1 MWLRQRVN
9 AAIDFLAFLDDHRR
23 DLAGAD
29 QALLE
34 LYRASGS
41 RRTVIRD
48 FLAWGRQQ
56 GRCQPPTDPL
66 RRTLSPAPALHQDE
80 RWAVLRR
87 QLHDNDIEVHLRIAG
102 VLNLLYGQHLSR
114 IVALTTDQVGRDRNG
129 HVHVAFGQARCRL
142 LEPLGQLLIDLI
154 GRDRGKALVTRKS
167 TQTRSVFPGGTP
179 GRHLSAEGSARSWQP
194 SVSRHVVGATQPWP
208 SWLRTSQPRCWPRC
222 SACTPTLRSPGPA
235 ACSRTGSPSSLRSRT
250 PPWPR
255 TQGAHDEAQQFVGL
269 AGHLGSGSASRSPV
283 RVSNVATG
291 TSPAAGQA
299 RRPPAGG
306 RRRWRDGLPA
316 IDLGALAD
324 ALVAL
329 DADRAAWAAYEE
341 ARPAPY
347 GDDRYDA
354 WEAAGPQRHPMAR
367 VLGVMSRTEVAR
379 LRLLAVF
386 SSQRVPLGVWDTQGL
401 DDAGQELLFDWCR
414 ALLTA

>member
-1 MWLRQRVN
+1 MRQRVN

-29 QALLE
+29 QALLD
-34 LYRASGS
+34 LYLASGS
-41 RRTVIRD
+41 RRTVVRD
-48 FLAWGRQQ
+48 FLAWARQQ
-56 GRCQPPTDPL
+56 GRCQPLTDPL
-66 RRTLSPAPALHQDE
+66 RPTLSPASALHQDE

-87 QLHDNDIEVHLRIAG
+87 LLHDNDIKVHLRIAG

-114 IVALTTDQVGRDRNG
+114 IVALTTDQIGRDRNATFTSPSVRPAAG
-129 HVHVAFGQARCRL
+129 CSNPSASFSSTSSDETGGRLWSPASPRRRARCSPAVRRGDTS
-142 LEPLGQLLIDLI
+142 PL
-154 GRDRGKALVTRKS
+154 K
-167 TQTRSVFPGGTP
+167 
-179 GRHLSAEGSARSWQP
+179 GSARSRQP
-194 SVSRHVVGATQPWP
+194 SVARHVVGATQPWP

-222 SACTPTLRSPGPA
+222 SACTPTS
-235 ACSRTGSPSSLRSRT
+235 
-250 PPWPR
+250 
-255 TQGAHDEAQQFVGL
+255 
-269 AGHLGSGSASRSPV
+269 V

-299 RRPPAGG
+299 RRPRAGG

-316 IDLGALAD
+316 IDLGAFAD

-341 ARPAPY
+341 ARPAPD

>member
-1 MWLRQRVN
+1 
-9 AAIDFLAFLDDHRR
+9 
-23 DLAGAD
+23 
-29 QALLE
+29 
-34 LYRASGS
+34 
-41 RRTVIRD
+41 
-48 FLAWGRQQ
+48 
-56 GRCQPPTDPL
+56 
-66 RRTLSPAPALHQDE
+66 LSPAPALHQDE

-129 HVHVAFGQARCRL
+129 RVHVAFGQAGCRL

-167 TQTRSVFPGGTP
+167 TQTRSVFPRGTP

-208 SWLRTSQPRCWPRC
+208 SWLRTSQPRCWPRR
-222 SACTPTLRSPGPA
+222 SASTPT
-235 ACSRTGSPSSLRSRT
+235 
-250 PPWPR
+250 
-255 TQGAHDEAQQFVGL
+255 
-269 AGHLGSGSASRSPV
+269 PV

>member
-1 MWLRQRVN
+1 
-9 AAIDFLAFLDDHRR
+9 
-23 DLAGAD
+23 
-29 QALLE
+29 
-34 LYRASGS
+34 
-41 RRTVIRD
+41 
-48 FLAWGRQQ
+48 
-56 GRCQPPTDPL
+56 
-66 RRTLSPAPALHQDE
+66 
-80 RWAVLRR
+80 
-87 QLHDNDIEVHLRIAG
+87 
-102 VLNLLYGQHLSR
+102 
-114 IVALTTDQVGRDRNG
+114 
-129 HVHVAFGQARCRL
+129 
-142 LEPLGQLLIDLI
+142 
-154 GRDRGKALVTRKS
+154 
-167 TQTRSVFPGGTP
+167 
-179 GRHLSAEGSARSWQP
+179 
-194 SVSRHVVGATQPWP
+194 
-208 SWLRTSQPRCWPRC
+208 
-222 SACTPTLRSPGPA
+222 
-235 ACSRTGSPSSLRSRT
+235 
-250 PPWPR
+250 
-255 TQGAHDEAQQFVGL
+255 
-269 AGHLGSGSASRSPV
+269 
-283 RVSNVATG
+283 VATG

-299 RRPPAGG
+299 RRPRAGG